1 MVLEILYLFNGL
13 MEKDKVV
20 MLKEYENKFVIVCN

>member
-1 MVLEILYLFNGL
+1 MVFEILYLFNGL